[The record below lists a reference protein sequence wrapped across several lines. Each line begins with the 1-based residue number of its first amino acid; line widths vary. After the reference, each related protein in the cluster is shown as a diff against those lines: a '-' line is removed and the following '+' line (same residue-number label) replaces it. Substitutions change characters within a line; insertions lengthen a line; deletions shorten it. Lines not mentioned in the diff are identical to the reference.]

1 MDRYGNR
8 PMKRPSRPHSHT
20 RSRDGARQS
29 VVVIAIGAMI
39 AAGLFVTGKYV
50 AARQQTPPL
59 IMTMATAKAKA
70 AARDGTRVATTA
82 SGDDEIYTGSIL
94 YMPDEG
100 QFCHQLF
107 FDNLTGRLS
116 DNGYVDCQRAIYGNL
131 GGTPMQMSAPRVRII
146 STGFRDH

>member
-1 MDRYGNR
+1 
-8 PMKRPSRPHSHT
+8 MKRPVRRPKTRTRT

-29 VVVIAIGAMI
+29 VVVIAIGAVI
-39 AAGLFVTGKYV
+39 AAGLFATGKYV

-59 IMTMATAKAKA
+59 IMTMAAAKAKT
-70 AARDGTRVATTA
+70 AARDGTSVATTA
-82 SGDDEIYTGSIL
+82 SSDDEIYTGSIL

-100 QFCHQLF
+100 QICHQLF

-131 GGTPMQMSAPRVRII
+131 SGTPMQMSAARVRVI

>member
-1 MDRYGNR
+1 
-8 PMKRPSRPHSHT
+8 MKRRSRLHSRT

-29 VVVIAIGAMI
+29 VVVIAIGAVI

-50 AARQQTPPL
+50 ATRQQTPPL
-59 IMTMATAKAKA
+59 IMTMAAAKA
-70 AARDGTRVATTA
+70 AARDRTLVATTA

-100 QFCHQLF
+100 QICHQLF

-131 GGTPMQMSAPRVRII
+131 SGTPMQMSATRVRVI